1 MLDKTTFQNWL
12 SDFFN
17 TKSNE
22 LEYSRVSQPKRME
35 KITLN
40 LATASGDPFQIN
52 VPFRTMIVSRIYSTA
67 VTTTDKAGTIKIM
80 FDQDNISNIKNAISL
95 FPNDTLRSGTLV
107 TKAFLSWDA
116 QSDTSV
122 DLYFYPDI
130 EVIAGT
136 TKTQIVGS
144 VSVINTSA
152 TAMYNRPAIPYSRE
166 FKAVANSAVTTSF
179 TAVPAGYYGKFSI
192 TAQTAPGGNVTGTID
207 GVNFLQAPSLAAATV
222 STTIMNDVTV
232 VAGEVVA
239 ITTLA
244 AGNSFS
250 ARLEVFPLA

>member
-40 LATASGDPFQIN
+40 LATASVDSFQIN
-52 VPFRTMIVSRIYSTA
+52 VPFKTMIVSRVYSTA
-67 VTTTDKAGTIKIM
+67 DTTTDKAGTIKIM

-116 QSDTSV
+116 QSDTSI

-144 VSVINTSA
+144 VSVINTAATASYNKIPFPDSVEEYAVTGSNNASYTVAAGKTAKVTYSAHAVPGGGTSSA
-152 TAMYNRPAIPYSRE
+152 TFKVNGNLMMYTECLNAGNP
-166 FKAVANSAVTTSF
+166 NSTCLPGMIF
-179 TAVPAGYYGKFSI
+179 PAG
-192 TAQTAPGGNVTGTID
+192 TVLRID
-207 GVNFLQAPSLAAATV
+207 TS
-222 STTIMNDVTV
+222 S
-232 VAGEVVA
+232 AGAYAYMHVE
-239 ITTLA
+239 LY
-244 AGNSFS
+244 S
-250 ARLEVFPLA
+250 

>member
-40 LATASGDPFQIN
+40 LATASVDPLQIN
-52 VPFRTMIVSRIYSTA
+52 VPFKTMIVSRIYSTT

-152 TAMYNRPAIPYSRE
+152 TAMYNKIPFPDSIVDTPINGNTSASYTVPVGKTARVTYS
-166 FKAVANSAVTTSF
+166 A
-179 TAVPAGYYGKFSI
+179 TAVPGGGTSSAIFKVNTVTQFYTECLNAGTANSI
-192 TAQTAPGGNVTGTID
+192 CMPGMIFPAGTVLLIQT
-207 GVNFLQAPSLAAATV
+207 S
-222 STTIMNDVTV
+222 S
-232 VAGEVVA
+232 AGAYAYMHIE
-239 ITTLA
+239 LY
-244 AGNSFS
+244 S
-250 ARLEVFPLA
+250 

>member
-144 VSVINTSA
+144 VTIQNTSTTGIYNKIPFPDSA
-152 TAMYNRPAIPYSRE
+152 TDYS
-166 FKAVANSAVTTSF
+166 VTGSNSASYTVAAGKTARVTYGA
-179 TAVPAGYYGKFSI
+179 TAVPGGGTASALFIVGGVTMQYTECLNAGTPNSVCLPGLIFPAGTVLLI
-192 TAQTAPGGNVTGTID
+192 QTT
-207 GVNFLQAPSLAAATV
+207 S
-222 STTIMNDVTV
+222 
-232 VAGEVVA
+232 AGAYAYMHVE
-239 ITTLA
+239 LY
-244 AGNSFS
+244 S
-250 ARLEVFPLA
+250 